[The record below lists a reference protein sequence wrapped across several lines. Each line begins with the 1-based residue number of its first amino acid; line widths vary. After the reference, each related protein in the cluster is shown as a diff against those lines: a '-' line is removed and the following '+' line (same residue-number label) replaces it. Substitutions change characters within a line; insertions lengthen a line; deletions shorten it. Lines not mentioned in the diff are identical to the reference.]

1 MRHGR
6 NRHGAAAAAAQL
18 MRGAVQRARMP
29 TKQTVAGRHS
39 DKARTSHLIEQ
50 LSLYA
55 EMRQDEGQLEG
66 NIVEFGTISWENAR
80 WDANI
85 REAAT

>member
-1 MRHGR
+1 
-6 NRHGAAAAAAQL
+6 
-18 MRGAVQRARMP
+18 MP
-29 TKQTVAGRHS
+29 TKQTVAGRLS

-55 EMRQDEGQLEG
+55 GMRQDEGQLEG

-80 WDANI
+80 WDSII